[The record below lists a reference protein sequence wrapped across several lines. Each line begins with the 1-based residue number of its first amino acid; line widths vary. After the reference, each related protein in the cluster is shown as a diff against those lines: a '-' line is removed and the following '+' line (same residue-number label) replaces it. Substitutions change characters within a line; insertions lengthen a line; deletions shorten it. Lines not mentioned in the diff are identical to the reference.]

1 MIPRTPMSS
10 ARTAD
15 NRYGRS
21 RRRVALAA
29 GLAGVIAAMSITFAD
44 PVSPLAVTFLGLI
57 ALAVLSLAAGQLY
70 ALMLTVRAV
79 RQMGETLN
87 RFERDIRPIVENVNA
102 MSVEAKRAAV
112 LATAQVERAD
122 RLLTDVSRRVEDT
135 AGIVQRAILAPARD
149 GMALFQGIKAAL
161 LAFRDLK
168 SRPRRSPN
176 MGPVPRAVPDPG
188 DDDHASFIG

>member
-1 MIPRTPMSS
+1 M
-10 ARTAD
+10 
-15 NRYGRS
+15 
-21 RRRVALAA
+21 
-29 GLAGVIAAMSITFAD
+29 
-44 PVSPLAVTFLGLI
+44 SPLAVTFLGLI

-122 RLLTDVSRRVEDT
+122 RLFADITGRVEL
-135 AGIVQRAILAPARD
+135 GLNSVQ
-149 GMALFQGIKAAL
+149 Q
-161 LAFRDLK
+161 
-168 SRPRRSPN
+168 
-176 MGPVPRAVPDPG
+176 AVG
-188 DDDHASFIG
+188 NQHYTEL